1 MATRMISA
9 TRTDLSIDSEGNV
22 YRDVAGSQ
30 IRVSWVLLDG
40 TRKYYTGRDGV
51 DSPATDRAVR
61 ELIGEWGNSKPIPV
75 KGMGVT
81 YNCGSDRYAYTIIEV
96 LNEKTLVIQEDKIV
110 PDPEVTHKAVPNEFG
125 RVTTITLR
133 KNGCWYERGSKMIR
147 GCTYTV
153 GKRRYYM
160 DPGF

>member
-1 MATRMISA
+1 MTSS
-9 TRTDLSIDSEGNV
+9 TRTDLSIDPEGTV
-22 YRDVAGSQ
+22 YRNVDGSLV
-30 IRVSWVLLDG
+30 RVSWVLLEG
-40 TRKYYTGRDGV
+40 TRKYYTGIDGV
-51 DSPATDRAVR
+51 DCPATDRAVR
-61 ELIGEWGNSKPIPV
+61 ELIGEWEIGIQTPV
-75 KGMGVT
+75 KGKGVT

-96 LNEKTLVIQEDKIV
+96 LTPKVIVIQEDKIV
-110 PDPEVTHKAVPNEFG
+110 PDPDETVKHRAVPNEFG

>member
-1 MATRMISA
+1 MIA
-9 TRTDLSIDSEGNV
+9 PTRTDLSIDADGTV
-22 YRDVAGSQ
+22 YRNVAGSLV
-30 IRVSWVLLDG
+30 RVSWALLEG
-40 TRKYYTGRDGV
+40 TRRYYTGMDGV
-51 DSPATDRAVR
+51 DSPATECAIR
-61 ELIGEWGNSKPIPV
+61 ELIGEWENSNPTPA

-110 PDPEVTHKAVPNEFG
+110 QDSDEAVGHKAVPNEFG
-125 RVTTITLR
+125 RVTTISLR
-133 KNGCWYERGSKMIR
+133 KNGCWSERGSKMVR